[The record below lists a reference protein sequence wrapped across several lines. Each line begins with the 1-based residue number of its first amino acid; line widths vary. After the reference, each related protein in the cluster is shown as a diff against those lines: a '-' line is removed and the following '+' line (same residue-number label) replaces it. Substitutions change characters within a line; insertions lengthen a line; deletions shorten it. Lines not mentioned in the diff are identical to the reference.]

1 MGNAQALPN
10 GNTLVSWGM
19 TPRISEF
26 TPSGELVYDAVLP
39 FGSYRAYLDSL
50 PSWPARRSAAG
61 KCRFPCRRTPSGGGN
76 VEVQ

>member
-39 FGSYRAYLDSL
+39 FDSYRAYLDSL
-50 PSWPARRSAAG
+50 PS
-61 KCRFPCRRTPSGGGN
+61 
-76 VEVQ
+76 